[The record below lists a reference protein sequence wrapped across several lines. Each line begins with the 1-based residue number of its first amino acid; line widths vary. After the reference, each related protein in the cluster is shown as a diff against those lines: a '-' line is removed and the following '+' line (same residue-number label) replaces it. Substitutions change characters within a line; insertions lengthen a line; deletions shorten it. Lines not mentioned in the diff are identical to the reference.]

1 MDIIYHGKSHD
12 IFFKGKVYNR
22 RQKLSTVN
30 LTAAE
35 YEALEYPDSL
45 TLYTVTYPDDS
56 IKKFIGDME
65 VDIIQEEF
73 CTPQEYAALNPPD
86 PYTLYTVIGNGVTKK
101 YLGKREIGTQ
111 NFEEIY
117 LTQNEY
123 DSLGESINLHAL
135 YHITD
140 ITGKSYFGKNLLIKE
155 VELTSSE
162 YEQLVED
169 DEVDQYTLYTLS
181 DNGKQYLGSL
191 ELGASAVLTSKNIN
205 ENGTYL
211 ASEDNADGYDSVT
224 VDIPSSTLI
233 TKSINTNG
241 TYLASDDN
249 ADGYSEVAVNIA
261 GQTPI
266 EIGAV
271 RTVGSNHYSL
281 ILTKNTNEDLEL
293 NMNKDYE
300 IVCCIRTG
308 NISGRQYKIAM
319 YAAENH
325 PNAGFSLVIDKDN
338 GIAFGQFF
346 YGNRTIN
353 DVYEL
358 SASGLILDDRALN
371 FIKVKRTGQ
380 ILTIE
385 LSSDGVHYQIKNQ
398 MTIPDGTT
406 FMSNY
411 IPTFGLKGDDNDSV
425 ADYALSF
432 RAIQIA
438 NCYIKQE
445 NTVIWGREVN
455 ALPLVTKSIISNGTY
470 LASQDNASGYDVVTV
485 QISMVSEGNLF
496 DFTSKRESNGYRNHA
511 AFAPYEGDPQTYET
525 DMSSYAPCCYIS
537 EYIPVIENTKY
548 FLVRPEFMWNG
559 CGTVIYDSNKQRL
572 SYVASDK
579 QSYQEITMPAN
590 AAFVRLSIVDTTGIS
605 LTTCPDFERL
615 CSFCQ
620 A

>member
-1 MDIIYHGKSHD
+1 MDIIYHGKSQD

-35 YEALEYPDSL
+35 YESLEYPDSL
-45 TLYTVTYPDDS
+45 TLYTVTYPNDS

-65 VDIIQEEF
+65 IDVIQEEF

-86 PYTLYTVIGNGVTKK
+86 PYILYTVTGNGITKK

-111 NFEEIY
+111 NFEEIE

-123 DSLGESINLHAL
+123 DNLGESINPHTL

-140 ITGKSYFGKNLLIKE
+140 ITGKSYFGESLLIKE
-155 VELTSSE
+155 VELTSSD
-162 YEQLVED
+162 YDQLVED

-181 DNGKQYLGSL
+181 DNEKQYLGNL
-191 ELGASAVLTSKNIN
+191 ELGASAVLTSKNIV

-261 GQTPI
+261 GQMPI

-281 ILTKNTNEDLEL
+281 VLTKNTSEDIEL

-319 YAAENH
+319 YAIENH

-358 SASGLILDDRALN
+358 SASGLILDDKTLN
-371 FIKVKRTGQ
+371 FIKVKRAGQ

-385 LSSDGVHYQIKNQ
+385 FSFDGVHYEVKNQ
-398 MTIPDGTT
+398 MTIPSGTT

-411 IPTFGLKGDDNDSV
+411 IPTFGLRGDDSDSF

-438 NCYIKQE
+438 NCCIKQE
-445 NTVIWGREVN
+445 NTVIWGREIN
-455 ALPLVTKSIISNGTY
+455 TAPETY
-470 LASQDNASGYDVVTV
+470 PEIL
-485 QISMVSEGNLF
+485 GNLF
-496 DFTSKRESNGYRNHA
+496 NKNAKDPNNGYVANGL
-511 AFAPYEGDPQTYET
+511 FDSYDGDPTTFLYI
-525 DMSSYAPCCYIS
+525 DNNYPYLHYIS
-537 EYIPVIENTKY
+537 EYILVEPSTKY
-548 FLVRPEFMWNG
+548 WLFITGRTWNES
-559 CGTVIYDSNKQRL
+559 GTCIYNSAKEKIDYIQAQRE
-572 SYVASDK
+572 
-579 QSYQEITMPAN
+579 SYQEFTTPAE
-590 AAFVRLSIVDTTGIS
+590 AAFVRLSVCDMRGAEDNF
-605 LTTCPDFERL
+605 PGFEDSIIL
-615 CSFCQ
+615 AKF
-620 A
+620 